1 MKWPA
6 SSDIADRS
14 ESFVIRVLGKNPFG
28 SLLEKIYSRRK
39 IKNKTVRLLEKE
51 ASESISDCHL
61 MFISESEEKRLS
73 EILAHTKDR
82 PVLTVGDTKGFAEKG
97 VIVNFYLDEK
107 KVRFEI
113 NENAARA
120 AGLSI
125 SYKLLRLAK
134 IISPLEER

>member
-1 MKWPA
+1 MKA
-6 SSDIADRS
+6 MML
-14 ESFVIRVLGKNPFG
+14 VLKSTGLGP
-28 SLLEKIYSRRK
+28 LLEKIYSRRK

-51 ASESISDCHL
+51 VSESISDCHL
-61 MFISESEEKRLS
+61 VFISESEEKRLS
-73 EILAHTKDR
+73 EILANTKNR

-113 NENAARA
+113 NESAARA

-125 SYKLLRLAK
+125 S
-134 IISPLEER
+134 